1 MPDKAWKNRERLVS
15 KFFGG
20 VRNALSGINSKVTHS
35 DVIHESLF
43 IECKLRA
50 KHSAVKL
57 WDDTKVLADKENKT
71 PVITLC
77 EKNRPGFWI
86 MVHSD
91 DFSKVS
97 KELDNKKADEEKDW
111 SLEEIVNLAAI
122 EGSVDFSMF
131 GMFLKSDWVVKLV
144 IILLVIFSIQSWKLI
159 IQKILMINKQ
169 RKISKQFE
177 NHFWSGV
184 SLDELHQ
191 QIDDFDQESFSK
203 IFRNIMNEYEKS
215 RLQKKS
221 IDSSFIQ
228 RLYTSL
234 DLSIATEDSKLNQ
247 GLSFLASS
255 GSVAPFIGLF
265 GTVWGIMNSFQSI
278 AISRNTSL
286 AIVAPGIAEALF
298 ATALGLLAAIPA
310 VIAYNKFN
318 NDSILYSKK
327 LENFS
332 KRFLTII

>member
-1 MPDKAWKNRERLVS
+1 M
-15 KFFGG
+15 
-20 VRNALSGINSKVTHS
+20 
-35 DVIHESLF
+35 
-43 IECKLRA
+43 
-50 KHSAVKL
+50 
-57 WDDTKVLADKENKT
+57 
-71 PVITLC
+71 
-77 EKNRPGFWI
+77 
-86 MVHSD
+86 
-91 DFSKVS
+91 
-97 KELDNKKADEEKDW
+97 EEV
-111 SLEEIVNLAAI
+111 VNLAAL
-122 EGSVDFSMF
+122 EGSIDFSMF

-144 IILLVIFSIQSWKLI
+144 IILLVIFSIQSWKII
-159 IQKILMINKQ
+159 IQKILLINKQ

-184 SLDELHQ
+184 SLDELYQ
-191 QIDDFDQESFSK
+191 QIDDFDQESFSN

-215 RLQKKS
+215 RLQKNK
-221 IDSSFIQ
+221 IDSAFIQ

-234 DLSIATEDSKLNQ
+234 DLSIANEDSNLNR

-310 VIAYNKFN
+310 VVAYNKFN
-318 NDSILYSKK
+318 TDAKKYSER